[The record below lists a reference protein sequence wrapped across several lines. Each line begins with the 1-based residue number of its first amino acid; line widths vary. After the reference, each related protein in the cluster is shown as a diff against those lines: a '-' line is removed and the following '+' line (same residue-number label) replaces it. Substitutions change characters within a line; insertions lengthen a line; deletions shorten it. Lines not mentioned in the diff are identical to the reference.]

1 MLKIRDEHMQ
11 AFQAQTRTQFEE
23 RGVRHLRTHLP
34 EQTAPFSDK
43 DLRTRIQTGG
53 VRARTYGFRS
63 ERQIM
68 SFVDTSFLIGPDFD
82 HDRRYPWAQEILLN
96 RAIPANRR
104 AGTLL
109 GNAARA
115 SGYRA
120 PQAAVPAKEM

>member
-11 AFQAQTRTQFEE
+11 AFQAQTMSGFEE

-34 EQTAPFSDK
+34 EQTAPFSDN
-43 DLRTRIQTGG
+43 DLRVRIQTGG
-53 VRARTYGFRS
+53 ARARTYGFLS

-96 RAIPANRR
+96 RALPPNRR

-120 PQAAVPAKEM
+120 PQNQGAVKEA